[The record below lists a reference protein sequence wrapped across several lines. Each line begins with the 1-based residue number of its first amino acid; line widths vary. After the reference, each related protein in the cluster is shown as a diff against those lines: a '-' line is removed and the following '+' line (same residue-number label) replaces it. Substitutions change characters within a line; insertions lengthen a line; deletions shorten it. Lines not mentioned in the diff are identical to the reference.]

1 MADASAD
8 RTPAVLRRDNG
19 FTIVIV
25 LIAATFVWGMAVP
38 DGALGTFGL
47 VALGAATLFAAAWFS
62 DTGTRMLILWG
73 GVGFAATLGSG
84 IALLTDREASQ
95 SAVSVVFVALSVVAP
110 VAIARSLIRH
120 PAVDRK
126 TIGGTVSVYLLFG
139 IFFAS
144 LYAAMG
150 AIDDQPFFTTLE
162 NADFSD
168 YLYFSYVTQTTVG
181 FGDLVADIDAG
192 RAAAVVQALTGQLY
206 LVTVIALVVS
216 NFGRR
221 RTVRD
226 DA

>member
-1 MADASAD
+1 MVGTSTD
-8 RTPAVLRRDNG
+8 RTPAVLQKGNG
-19 FTIVIV
+19 FAVVII

-38 DGALGTFGL
+38 DEALGSFGL
-47 VALGAATLFAAAWFS
+47 VALGAATLFAAIWFS
-62 DTGTRMLILWG
+62 HGGRRALILWG
-73 GVGFAATLGSG
+73 GVGCAATLGSG

-95 SAVSVVFVALSVVAP
+95 SAVNVVFVALAVVAP
-110 VAIARSLIRH
+110 VAIGRSLIRH
-120 PAVDRK
+120 PIVNRQ
-126 TIGGTVSVYLLFG
+126 TIGGTVAVYLLFG

-150 AIDDQPFFTTLE
+150 AIDDQPFFTTIA

-181 FGDLVADIDAG
+181 FGDLVAGIDAG

-221 RTVRD
+221 REPRD
-226 DA
+226 DG